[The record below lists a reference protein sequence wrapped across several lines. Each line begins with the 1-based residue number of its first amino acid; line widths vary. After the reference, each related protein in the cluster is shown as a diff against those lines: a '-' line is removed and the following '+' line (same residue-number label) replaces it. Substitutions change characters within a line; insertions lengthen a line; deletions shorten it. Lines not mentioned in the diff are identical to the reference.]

1 MNPDDW
7 ITNASDFS
15 NRVVPEVP
23 GYSGNYALQLNST
36 GFARTKFYTTQH
48 PNMLNAYIK
57 TSFTSYDS
65 VKIQAFVYFGNS
77 IVDSGI
83 WTNTTPIPNWTQISI
98 PITVS
103 FAAVDSVEIIIS
115 CGNQSGTSVS
125 VDDLSFSPTSG
136 INQSNIKISCSL
148 FPNPFSQHTTLRT
161 SNNLSNAT
169 LIVKNN
175 FGQTVKQT
183 NNVFGNAVTIMRDN
197 LTNGYYFIQVM
208 QDDKIISINKMIVIE

>member
-7 ITNASDFS
+7 ITNAGDFS

-36 GFARTKFYTTQH
+36 GFARTKFYNTQH
-48 PNMLNAYIK
+48 PNILNANVK
-57 TSFTSYDS
+57 TSFTSSDS
-65 VKIQAFVYFGNS
+65 VKIEAFVYFGS
-77 IVDSGI
+77 TIVDVGI
-83 WTNTTPIPNWTQISI
+83 WTNTTAFPNWTQISI

-103 FAAVDSVEIIIS
+103 IAAVDSVEIIIS
-115 CGNQSGTSVS
+115 CGNQTGTSIS

-136 INQSNIKISCSL
+136 INQSNIKNSFSF

-161 SNNLSNAT
+161 SNNLNNAT
-169 LIVKNN
+169 LVVKNN

-183 NNVFGNAVTIMRDN
+183 NNVFGNTVTIKRDN
-197 LTNGYYFIQVM
+197 LTNGHYFIQVI
-208 QDDKIISINKMIVIE
+208 QDDKIISINKMLIIE